1 MMSAN
6 PEEHAQQ
13 MKRPELTFSKV
24 DIAFAFISIATVV
37 VDVGT
42 GEK

>member
-6 PEEHAQQ
+6 PEESAQQ
-13 MKRPELTFSKV
+13 MNRPELTFSKV
-24 DIAFAFISIATVV
+24 DIAFAFISMATVML
-37 VDVGT
+37 DVGT